1 MNDRRLGRSFV
12 AQPHIEA
19 GKLVINTPILVAGKT
34 HLQLADGLLY
44 FGPQAPAGK
53 EKVWIKTIPR
63 KGWFAYFRVYG
74 PEQAA
79 FDGSWKPADLE
90 EVK

>member
-1 MNDRRLGRSFV
+1 MASFTLDRRSR
-12 AQPHIEA
+12 
-19 GKLVINTPILVAGKT
+19 
-34 HLQLADGLLY
+34 
-44 FGPQAPAGK
+44 QAKKMYGSRRFSA
-53 EKVWIKTIPR
+53 